1 LTIEQSGKSTIR
13 VQHGEMTFEYHPIK
27 WVFEAVGGKN
37 EPEARKNGVDGT

>member
-1 LTIEQSGKSTIR
+1 MPSIISDFSPFGR
-13 VQHGEMTFEYHPIK
+13 VGFNLRYCYEIPL